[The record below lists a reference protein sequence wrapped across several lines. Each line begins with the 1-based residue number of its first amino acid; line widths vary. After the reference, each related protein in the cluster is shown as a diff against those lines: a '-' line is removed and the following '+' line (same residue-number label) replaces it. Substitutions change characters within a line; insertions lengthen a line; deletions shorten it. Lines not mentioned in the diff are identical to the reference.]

1 MSPKEK
7 EQLERMKMFTV
18 TEGTPKDLT
27 KAIQTFIKQAV
38 IVGEYELDSMPP
50 EYLQNL
56 LDTMSKFNQD
66 KPLYDKHG
74 CREDEVYWCEGH
86 DRRNA
91 DCMCIERT
99 VMENRLQQLRRM

>member
-1 MSPKEK
+1 MSP
-7 EQLERMKMFTV
+7 EQKAELERMKMFTV

-56 LDTMSKFNQD
+56 LDTMSKYPEYNKVTLD
-66 KPLYDKHG
+66 LIKILKSND
-74 CREDEVYWCEGH
+74 
-86 DRRNA
+86 
-91 DCMCIERT
+91 II
-99 VMENRLQQLRRM
+99 

>member
-38 IVGEYELDSMPP
+38 IVGEY
-50 EYLQNL
+50 
-56 LDTMSKFNQD
+56 
-66 KPLYDKHG
+66 
-74 CREDEVYWCEGH
+74 
-86 DRRNA
+86 
-91 DCMCIERT
+91 
-99 VMENRLQQLRRM
+99 